1 MLQSDVRKVSAYK
14 AEMQEIIYSKDI
26 MEDNEMTKV
35 DIISGFLGAGKTTLI
50 AKLLKEAFPGE
61 QVVLIENEF
70 GKIGIDGGFL
80 KESGVEIREMNSG
93 CICCSLV
100 GDFGTSLKEVVE
112 KYHPDRIIIEP
123 SGVGKLSDVIKAV
136 KDLHIENEIRLN
148 SASTVADASKVKVYM
163 KNFGEFFNNQIE
175 HAGTII
181 LSRTQNVSEAK
192 LKTDIELIRSLN
204 KDAHI
209 ITTPWDDIN
218 GKQIL
223 DAMENVTNLE
233 LEMLAEAAAKAAE
246 EHEHEHH
253 HDHDG
258 ECGCGHDHD
267 HEHEHHHDHDG
278 ECGCGHDHDHEHE
291 HHHDHD
297 GECSCGHDHH
307 HEHEHESN
315 SVQIDRY
322 HEAFNK
328 FEPALPDT
336 QTTETVNALLEKH
349 FQENF
354 TPEVLKTIH
363 GCIDLTSLTSL
374 DTKENIWKMV
384 DTVNDF
390 EGTRPDV
397 PNVAA
402 ICVYPLFVE
411 TVKQALTAQEVK
423 IASVA
428 GGFPSSQTFTEVKI
442 AETAMAV
449 MQGADEIDVVMNLG
463 YFMEDNFE
471 ELTEELQEI
480 KESCRHAH
488 LKVILETGA
497 LVTTENIQKASILAM
512 YSGADFIKTS
522 TGKGYPG
529 ATFEA
534 AYTMCKAIKTYHSIT
549 GNKVGIKISGGVR
562 TAEDAVRYYT
572 IVKEILG
579 DEWLNKDLFRIG
591 ASSLVG
597 DIEKRLG
604 K

>member
-50 AKLLKEAFPGE
+50 AKLLKEAFQGE

-70 GKIGIDGGFL
+70 GEIGIDGGFL

-204 KDAHI
+204 KNAHI

-246 EHEHEHH
+246 EHEHEHHHDGECGCGHDHDHEHEHH

-307 HEHEHESN
+307 HGHHHADEVFTSWGVETPDKYDKETLSEILRKL
-315 SVQIDRY
+315 SETDDYGDILR
-322 HEAFNK
+322 AK
-328 FEPALPDT
+328 GMLP
-336 QTTETVNALLEKH
+336 
-349 FQENF
+349 
-354 TPEVLKTIH
+354 TPEGKWMFF
-363 GCIDLTSLTSL
+363 DL
-374 DTKENIWKMV
+374 
-384 DTVNDF
+384 
-390 EGTRPDV
+390 V
-397 PNVAA
+397 PEEYEIRDGEPEITGR
-402 ICVYPLFVE
+402 ICV
-411 TVKQALTAQEVK
+411 
-423 IASVA
+423 I
-428 GGFPSSQTFTEVKI
+428 
-442 AETAMAV
+442 
-449 MQGADEIDVVMNLG
+449 GA
-463 YFMEDNFE
+463 
-471 ELTEELQEI
+471 
-480 KESCRHAH
+480 K
-488 LKVILETGA
+488 LK
-497 LVTTENIQKASILAM
+497 
-512 YSGADFIKTS
+512 
-522 TGKGYPG
+522 
-529 ATFEA
+529 
-534 AYTMCKAIKTYHSIT
+534 
-549 GNKVGIKISGGVR
+549 
-562 TAEDAVRYYT
+562 EDAL
-572 IVKEILG
+572 KE
-579 DEWLNKDLFRIG
+579 LFN
-591 ASSLVG
+591 V
-597 DIEKRLG
+597 
-604 K
+604 